1 MPFIF
6 QSATAASCCLTV
18 IYYHPCYPSLPFYSH
33 STINQGARR
42 VQHPHS
48 RLLQERNMEQWEV
61 CAPQVKV
68 DFMSEMYNLK
78 VIRFILPSGQ
88 ILCNSG
94 LCWIIPLWSCLD
106 NFYITKRSVM
116 LNRLTWLLTA
126 VIYGLL
132 SWLRVILESK
142 KGEKNYVLNYK
153 CFLAAFLR
161 GLEHGNTGGYI
172 NVLAKTVQ
180 ANISPIGLFTPVWH
194 GSTLHLIY

>member
-142 KGEKNYVLNYK
+142 KGKK
-153 CFLAAFLR
+153 ITFLTTNAFLQLFWEVWSM
-161 GLEHGNTGGYI
+161 GTLGGI
-172 NVLAKTVQ
+172 
-180 ANISPIGLFTPVWH
+180 
-194 GSTLHLIY
+194 